1 MSKGK
6 FNDVKDDIISCIRE
20 SDSNILA
27 CKKVGISKSTF
38 YEWLESYPD
47 FSDSLKKARKEF
59 RETIV
64 QTLEQSLWKR
74 AAGYEIE
81 ESKNEYRTLKDG
93 SKVLVKSSKITKHFP
108 PDTGAL
114 IFALTNLDPENWK
127 NRQDNRLSV
136 DDGISGFKI
145 SVVHKEGTPPIA
157 NSEDDIAD

>member
-6 FNDVKDDIISCIRE
+6 FNDVKDNIISCIRE
-20 SDSNILA
+20 GDSNILA

>member
-6 FNDVKDDIISCIRE
+6 FNDVKDDIISYIRE
-20 SDSNILA
+20 GDSNILA
-27 CKKVGISKSTF
+27 CKKVGISEETF
-38 YEWLESYPD
+38 YTWINDKPE
-47 FSDSLKKARKEF
+47 FSESLKKSRKEF

-136 DDGISGFKI
+136 DDGISEFKI

>member
-6 FNDVKDDIISCIRE
+6 FNDVKDDIISYIRE
-20 SDSNILA
+20 GDSNILA

-74 AAGYEIE
+74 AAGYEVE
-81 ESKNEYRTLKDG
+81 EVKNEYRTLKDG
-93 SKVLVKSSKITKHFP
+93 SKVLVKSSKTTKHFP

-114 IFALTNLDPENWK
+114 IFALINLDPENWK
-127 NRQDNRLSV
+127 NKQDNRLSV
-136 DDGISGFKI
+136 DESVGGFNIK
-145 SVVHKEGTPPIA
+145 VVHRDGTPQIA
-157 NSEDDIAD
+157 NSEDEIAD

>member
-6 FNDVKDDIISCIRE
+6 FNDVKDDIISYIRE
-20 SDSNILA
+20 GDSNILA
-27 CKKVGISKSTF
+27 CKKVGISEETF
-38 YEWLESYPD
+38 YTWINDKPE
-47 FSDSLKKARKEF
+47 FSESLKKARKEF

-114 IFALTNLDPENWK
+114 VFALTNLDPENWK

-136 DDGISGFKI
+136 DDGISEFKI

>member
-6 FNDVKDDIISCIRE
+6 FNDVKDDIISYIRE
-20 SDSNILA
+20 GDSNILA
-27 CKKVGISKSTF
+27 CKKVGISKETF
-38 YEWLESYPD
+38 YTWINDKHD

-136 DDGISGFKI
+136 DDGISEFKI

>member
-6 FNDVKDDIISCIRE
+6 FNDVKDDIISYIRE
-20 SDSNILA
+20 GESNILA
-27 CKKVGISKSTF
+27 CKKVGISKETF
-38 YEWLESYPD
+38 YTWINDKPD

>member
-6 FNDVKDDIISCIRE
+6 FNDVKDDIISYIRE
-20 SDSNILA
+20 GDSNILA

-38 YEWLESYPD
+38 YEWLESYPC

-64 QTLEQSLWKR
+64 RTLEQSLWKR

-127 NRQDNRLSV
+127 NRQDNRFSV

>member
-20 SDSNILA
+20 GDSNILA

-127 NRQDNRLSV
+127 NKQDNRLSV
-136 DDGISGFKI
+136 DESVSGFKI

>member
-20 SDSNILA
+20 GDSNILA

-38 YEWLESYPD
+38 YEWLESYPE

>member
-6 FNDVKDDIISCIRE
+6 FNDVKDDIISYIRE
-20 SDSNILA
+20 GDSNILA
-27 CKKVGISKSTF
+27 CKKVGISEETF
-38 YEWLESYPD
+38 YTWINDKPE
-47 FSDSLKKARKEF
+47 FSESLKKARKEF

-136 DDGISGFKI
+136 DDGISEFKI

>member
-6 FNDVKDDIISCIRE
+6 FNDVKDDIISYIRE
-20 SDSNILA
+20 GDSNILA
-27 CKKVGISKSTF
+27 CKKVGISKETF
-38 YEWLESYPD
+38 YTWINDKPD

-93 SKVLVKSSKITKHFP
+93 SKVLVKSSKITKHFT

-114 IFALTNLDPENWK
+114 VFALTNLDPENWK

>member
-20 SDSNILA
+20 GDSNILA
-27 CKKVGISKSTF
+27 CKRVGISKSTF

-59 RETIV
+59 RETILKK
-64 QTLEQSLWKR
+64 LEQSLWKR
-74 AAGYEIE
+74 AAGYEVE
-81 ESKNEYRTLKDG
+81 EVKNEYRTLRDG
-93 SKVLVKSSKITKHFP
+93 GEVLVKSSKTTKHFP

-114 IFALTNLDPENWK
+114 IFALTNLNSDKWK

-136 DDGISGFKI
+136 DDSITGFNIK
-145 SVVHKEGTPPIA
+145 VVTREDTPPIA
-157 NSEDDIAD
+157 NSENFIND

>member
-6 FNDVKDDIISCIRE
+6 FNDVKDDIISYIRE
-20 SDSNILA
+20 GGSNILA
-27 CKKVGISKSTF
+27 CKKVGISKETF
-38 YEWLESYPD
+38 YTWINDKPD

-93 SKVLVKSSKITKHFP
+93 GEVLVKSSKITKHFP

-157 NSEDDIAD
+157 NSEDEIAD

>member
-6 FNDVKDDIISCIRE
+6 FNDVKDDIISYIRE
-20 SDSNILA
+20 GDSNILA

>member
-20 SDSNILA
+20 GDSNILA

-64 QTLEQSLWKR
+64 QTLEKSLWKR

-93 SKVLVKSSKITKHFP
+93 GEVLVKSSKITKHFP

>member
-6 FNDVKDDIISCIRE
+6 FNDVKDDIISYIRE
-20 SDSNILA
+20 GDSNILA

-64 QTLEQSLWKR
+64 QTLELSLWKR

-93 SKVLVKSSKITKHFP
+93 SKVLVKSSEITKHFP

>member
-20 SDSNILA
+20 GDSNILA

-127 NRQDNRLSV
+127 NKQDNRLSV
-136 DDGISGFKI
+136 DESVGGFKI

>member
-20 SDSNILA
+20 GDSNILA

-47 FSDSLKKARKEF
+47 FSASLKKARKEF

-127 NRQDNRLSV
+127 NKQDNRLSV
-136 DDGISGFKI
+136 DESVGGFKI

>member
-20 SDSNILA
+20 GDSNILA

-59 RETIV
+59 RETIA

>member
-6 FNDVKDDIISCIRE
+6 FNDVKDDIISYIRE
-20 SDSNILA
+20 GDSNILA
-27 CKKVGISKSTF
+27 CKKVGISKETF
-38 YEWLESYPD
+38 YTWINDKPD

-74 AAGYEIE
+74 AAGYEVE
-81 ESKNEYRTLKDG
+81 EVKNEYRTLKDG
-93 SKVLVKSSKITKHFP
+93 SKVLVKSSKTTKHFP

-127 NRQDNRLSV
+127 NKQDNRLSV
-136 DDGISGFKI
+136 DEGISGFKI

-157 NSEDDIAD
+157 NSEDEIAD

>member
-6 FNDVKDDIISCIRE
+6 FNDVKDDIISYIRE
-20 SDSNILA
+20 GDSNILA
-27 CKKVGISKSTF
+27 CKKVGISKETF
-38 YEWLESYPD
+38 YTWINDKPD

-74 AAGYEIE
+74 AAGYEVE
-81 ESKNEYRTLKDG
+81 EVKNEYRTLKDG

-127 NRQDNRLSV
+127 NKQDNRLSV
-136 DDGISGFKI
+136 DESVGGFKI
-145 SVVHKEGTPPIA
+145 SVVHRDGTPPIA

>member
-6 FNDVKDDIISCIRE
+6 FNDVKDDIISYIRE
-20 SDSNILA
+20 GDSNILA
-27 CKKVGISKSTF
+27 CKKVGISKETF
-38 YEWLESYPD
+38 YTWINDKPD

-93 SKVLVKSSKITKHFP
+93 GEVLVKSSKITKHFP

>member
-20 SDSNILA
+20 GDSNILA

-59 RETIV
+59 CETIV

-74 AAGYEIE
+74 AAGYEVE
-81 ESKNEYRTLKDG
+81 EVKNEYRTLKDG
-93 SKVLVKSSKITKHFP
+93 GKVLVKSSKTTKHFP

-136 DDGISGFKI
+136 DEGISGFKI

>member
-6 FNDVKDDIISCIRE
+6 FNDVKDDIISYIRE
-20 SDSNILA
+20 GDSNILA
-27 CKKVGISKSTF
+27 CKKVGISKETF
-38 YEWLESYPD
+38 YTWINDKPD

-93 SKVLVKSSKITKHFP
+93 SKVLVKSSKITKHVP

>member
-20 SDSNILA
+20 GDSNILA
-27 CKKVGISKSTF
+27 CKRVGISKSTF

-59 RETIV
+59 RETILKK
-64 QTLEQSLWKR
+64 LEQSLWKR
-74 AAGYEIE
+74 AAGYEVE
-81 ESKNEYRTLKDG
+81 EVKNEYRTLRDG
-93 SKVLVKSSKITKHFP
+93 GEVLVKSSKTTKHFP

-114 IFALTNLDPENWK
+114 IFALTNLNSDKWK

-136 DDGISGFKI
+136 DDSITGFNIK
-145 SVVHKEGTPPIA
+145 VVTREDTPPIA
-157 NSEDDIAD
+157 NSEDFIND

>member
-6 FNDVKDDIISCIRE
+6 FNDVKDDIISYIRE
-20 SDSNILA
+20 GDSNILA

-74 AAGYEIE
+74 AAGYEVE
-81 ESKNEYRTLKDG
+81 EVKNEYRTLKDG

>member
-20 SDSNILA
+20 GDSNILA

-93 SKVLVKSSKITKHFP
+93 SKVLVKSSKITKRFP

>member
-20 SDSNILA
+20 GDSNILA

-93 SKVLVKSSKITKHFP
+93 GEVLVKSSKITKHFP

>member
-20 SDSNILA
+20 GDSNILA

-47 FSDSLKKARKEF
+47 FSASLKKARKEF

-127 NRQDNRLSV
+127 NKQDNRLSV
-136 DDGISGFKI
+136 DESVGGFKI
-145 SVVHKEGTPPIA
+145 SVVHRDGTPPIA

>member
-6 FNDVKDDIISCIRE
+6 FNDVKDDIISYIRE
-20 SDSNILA
+20 GASNILA
-27 CKKVGISKSTF
+27 CKKVGISKETF
-38 YEWLESYPD
+38 YTWINDKPD

-93 SKVLVKSSKITKHFP
+93 GEVLVKSSKITKHFP

>member
-1 MSKGK
+1 MSKGS
-6 FNDVKDDIISCIRE
+6 FNDVKDDIISYIRE
-20 SDSNILA
+20 GDSNILT
-27 CKKVGISKSTF
+27 CKKVGISKETF
-38 YEWLESYPD
+38 YTWINDKPD

-64 QTLEQSLWKR
+64 QTMEQSLWKR

-81 ESKNEYRTLKDG
+81 ESKNEYRALKDG

>member
-20 SDSNILA
+20 GDSNILA

-136 DDGISGFKI
+136 DEGISGFKI

>member
-6 FNDVKDDIISCIRE
+6 FNDVKDDIISYIRE
-20 SDSNILA
+20 GDSNILA

-136 DDGISGFKI
+136 DDGISEFKI

-157 NSEDDIAD
+157 NSEYDIAD

>member
-6 FNDVKDDIISCIRE
+6 FNDVKDDIISYIRE
-20 SDSNILA
+20 GDSNILA
-27 CKKVGISKSTF
+27 CKKVGISKETF
-38 YEWLESYPD
+38 YTWINDKPD

-74 AAGYEIE
+74 AAGYEVE
-81 ESKNEYRTLKDG
+81 EVKNEYRTLNDG
-93 SKVLVKSSKITKHFP
+93 SKVLVKSSKTKKHFP

-114 IFALTNLDPENWK
+114 IFALINLDPENWK

-136 DDGISGFKI
+136 DEGISGFKI

-157 NSEDDIAD
+157 NSEYDIAD

>member
-6 FNDVKDDIISCIRE
+6 FNDVKDDIIFYIRE
-20 SDSNILA
+20 GDSNILA
-27 CKKVGISKSTF
+27 CKKVGISKETF
-38 YEWLESYPD
+38 YTWINDKPD

>member
-20 SDSNILA
+20 GDSNILA
-27 CKKVGISKSTF
+27 CKRVGISKSTF

-59 RETIV
+59 RETILKK
-64 QTLEQSLWKR
+64 LEQSLWKR
-74 AAGYEIE
+74 AAGYEVE
-81 ESKNEYRTLKDG
+81 EVKNEYRTLRDG
-93 SKVLVKSSKITKHFP
+93 GEVLVKSSKTTKHFP

-114 IFALTNLDPENWK
+114 IFALTNLNSDKWK

-136 DDGISGFKI
+136 DDSITGFNIK
-145 SVVHKEGTPPIA
+145 VVTREDTPPIA
-157 NSEDDIAD
+157 NSEDSIND

>member
-20 SDSNILA
+20 GDSNILA

-127 NRQDNRLSV
+127 NKQDNRLSV
-136 DDGISGFKI
+136 DEGISGFKI

>member
-20 SDSNILA
+20 GDSNILA

-74 AAGYEIE
+74 AAGYEVE
-81 ESKNEYRTLKDG
+81 EVKNEYRTLKDG
-93 SKVLVKSSKITKHFP
+93 GKVLVKSSKTTKHFP

-127 NRQDNRLSV
+127 NKQDNRLSV
-136 DDGISGFKI
+136 DESVGGFKI

>member
-6 FNDVKDDIISCIRE
+6 FNDVKDDIISYIRE
-20 SDSNILA
+20 GDSNILA

-127 NRQDNRLSV
+127 NKQDNRLSV
-136 DDGISGFKI
+136 DDGISEFKI